1 MAFNSNGN
9 RIMSTSAGPSIA
21 FSALVAIALGA
32 HALRRK
38 NVASGSSNQSLR
50 KTRMKRIAI
59 LNCPGGFDYVPFFH
73 DMFRKVGINPV
84 VGVGEA
90 SATSSSGK
98 PVEFEAFQ
106 VHQGEFPANICDFD
120 GYLLTGSTNG
130 AYELISWIEKL
141 RERLV
146 DIRRAKIPLVGVCF
160 GHQLIAHALGGKAA
174 KNQNGWELGTASF
187 PLSQKGR
194 KRLQQLAQRSKQH
207 ATATLE
213 IPRSLRL
220 AAVHGDEVAIVPPGF
235 TSLGG
240 NANTQCEGMVSDD
253 LTVLTVQG
261 HPEFTAESV
270 RHLVGVLESRIDPAR
285 DTPGTH
291 YNGVVSM
298 ASQGV
303 SKSELLQSAS
313 VDVQADA
320 NLVARLALAVFGV
333 L

>member
-1 MAFNSNGN
+1 
-9 RIMSTSAGPSIA
+9 
-21 FSALVAIALGA
+21 
-32 HALRRK
+32 
-38 NVASGSSNQSLR
+38 
-50 KTRMKRIAI
+50 
-59 LNCPGGFDYVPFFH
+59 
-73 DMFRKVGINPV
+73 MFQRVGIQPV
-84 VGVGEA
+84 VGTKETSV
-90 SATSSSGK
+90 SSSSGI

-106 VHQGEFPANICDFD
+106 VHLGEFPANIHDFD

-130 AYELISWIEKL
+130 AYELIPWIEEL

-146 DIRRAKIPLVGVCF
+146 DIRRAKLPMVGVCF

-187 PLSQKGR
+187 PLSQNGR
-194 KRLQQLAQRSKQH
+194 EKLQQLAQRSEH
-207 ATATLE
+207 TASLE
-213 IPRSLRL
+213 IPLSLRL

-240 NANTQCEGMVSDD
+240 NANTHCEGMVSDD

-270 RHLVGVLESRIDPAR
+270 RHLVGVLESHINPAT
-285 DTPGTH
+285 DIPGTH

-303 SKSELLQSAS
+303 SKSELLKSAS
-313 VDVQADA
+313 VDVHADA